1 MRNLEI
7 NCRSCGQTA
16 LVRAE
21 PVYEGFRR
29 IGEVFICLTC
39 GFRYPSEAETPF
51 AAFAKKPDV
60 FTTEE
65 KSKVLSVFGEDEIG
79 HSCRWCAHY
88 VMNPFDQRCGLTG
101 KTIEATDVCF
111 KFLRKDAPEPQ

>member
-7 NCRSCGQTA
+7 NCRNCGKTA

-29 IGEVFICLTC
+29 TGEAFVCLGC

-51 AAFAKKPDV
+51 AVHEAKPDV
-60 FTTEE
+60 FTAEE
-65 KSKVLSVFGEDEIG
+65 KRKAPSIFGEEEFG

-88 VMNPFDQRCGLTG
+88 VVNPFDQRCGLTG
-101 KTIEATDVCF
+101 KTVDATDVCF
-111 KFLRKDAPEPQ
+111 KFLRKNGSGAQ